1 MKHIEEQVRQLK
13 ARSQEPL
20 CAYVYD
26 LDALRAHVSRV
37 MAALPRR
44 TRFFYAVKANSEEPI
59 LRVLAPLVHGFEVAS
74 AGELEK
80 VRAVAPEAT
89 VLFGGPG
96 KTDGELERA
105 VELGVKLLHVE
116 SVHELR
122 RVEQVGRRRGVRVPV
137 LLRVNLRAELP
148 TATLQMAGAPTQFG
162 IDEADIPSAIALA
175 LRCPHVDLQGFHFH
189 SISNDLDASAHAEL
203 VCVYLERTRSWAR
216 RFGLRL
222 SWVNAG
228 GGIGI
233 NYADLES
240 QFDWEGFTRRVD
252 EVRQGEPEDAPALLF
267 ECGRFITAACGYYAV
282 EVLDLKRN
290 HGRDYAV
297 VRGGT
302 HHFRLPASWQHSH
315 PFTVVPVEDWPH
327 DFERPELRDGRL
339 HVVGQL
345 CTPKD
350 VLAGDTP
357 VSRVRIG
364 DILLFRYAGAYGW
377 AISHHDFLS
386 HPHPAHVFLET
397 GA

>member
-1 MKHIEEQVRQLK
+1 MKHIEEQVRQLR

-26 LDALRAHVSRV
+26 LDALRAHASRV

-44 TRFFYAVKANSEEPI
+44 TRFFYAVKANSEAPI
-59 LRVLAPLVHGFEVAS
+59 LRALAPLVHGFEVAS

-80 VRAVAPEAT
+80 VRAVAPEAP

-96 KTDGELERA
+96 KTDAELERA

-137 LLRVNLRAELP
+137 LLRVNLRAVLP
-148 TATLQMAGAPTQFG
+148 TATLQMGGAPTQFG
-162 IDEADIPSAIALA
+162 IDEADIPSTIALA
-175 LRCPHVDLQGFHFH
+175 LRCPHVELQGFHFH
-189 SISNDLDASAHAEL
+189 SISNDLDALAHAEL
-203 VCVYLERTRSWAR
+203 VRVYLERARSWAQ

-228 GGIGI
+228 GGIGV
-233 NYADLES
+233 NYADLER

-252 EVRQGEPEDAPALLF
+252 EVLQGEPEDAPALLF
-267 ECGRFITAACGYYAV
+267 ECGRFITASCGYYAV

-302 HHFRLPASWQHSH
+302 HHFRLPASWHHSH
-315 PFTVVPVEDWPH
+315 PFKVVPVEHWPH

-364 DILLFRYAGAYGW
+364 DILVFRYVGAYGW

-386 HPHPAHVFLET
+386 HPHPAHVFLEL